1 MTLLKLKQTVR
12 DSMPTPTQ
20 KAAEYLGVTL
30 DSKNS
35 RGKLRRIR
43 AKAYKIKK
51 SAKKAVRRLTRYILL

>member
-1 MTLLKLKQTVR
+1 
-12 DSMPTPTQ
+12 MPTPTQ

-30 DSKNS
+30 DNKNS

-51 SAKKAVRRLTRYILL
+51 SAKKAVRRLTRYILV